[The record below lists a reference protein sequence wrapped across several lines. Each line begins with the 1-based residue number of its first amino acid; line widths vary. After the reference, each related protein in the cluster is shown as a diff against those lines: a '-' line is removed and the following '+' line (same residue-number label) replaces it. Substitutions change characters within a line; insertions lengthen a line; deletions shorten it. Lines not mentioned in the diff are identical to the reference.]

1 MKVSE
6 KTKSKNLPLCTLNI
20 EIIEGIRDKKGN
32 TILHLDLSKL
42 GDTSANHY
50 VICQG
55 ESTTHVNSIADSVV
69 KRVQEE
75 LGERPIKVDGK
86 RNGKWVVIDYFETV
100 VHVFH
105 PEAREYYRLEDLWND
120 AVRTSYKD
128 L

>member
-1 MKVSE
+1 M
-6 KTKSKNLPLCTLNI
+6 
-20 EIIEGIRDKKGN
+20 
-32 TILHLDLSKL
+32 
-42 GDTSANHY
+42 
-50 VICQG
+50 
-55 ESTTHVNSIADSVV
+55 NSIADSVV